1 MVASIVPLRAV
12 GSRAAPPLAL
22 PALSLSDR
30 LAILSLSLPLSGT
43 LSLLPLRA
51 TTMAPATLLGAAARW
66 AVVAYVLRLLRR
78 QQKQE
83 GRLKT
88 ASAAGVEGSRFAA
101 DLDDLHYVLR
111 RRGDVAPS
119 LFRRPPLLFHFNHG
133 FGSNAL
139 TWEYLIAP
147 LADAL
152 AGRGVTA
159 VAHDRLGF
167 GLSGRPEEVAK
178 YSSEHNAKLGARLV
192 ERVQTDADA
201 DDPTAGTPTT
211 AQALGGGG
219 GGVAEAV
226 LVGHS
231 MGAIV
236 SSQMAAL
243 LPKARAL
250 VLIAPAM
257 LAPQDAPA
265 AAPRRR
271 RATSSA
277 AVGGGGGGVGGV
289 GRLAARG
296 ARAVAAP
303 VRSAVGAV
311 ALLCLR
317 LLLRCLI
324 FNEGF
329 WRRTLQW
336 SYGSKYTPKEEML
349 ARYRWPAQVRGA
361 DVGLCRFVRAQ
372 AGPAELRA
380 LSADVRDARLPVLI
394 LHGTEDRIVPPSN
407 SRALARSL
415 PNATL
420 VELDGC
426 GHTPHEEAPE
436 RVQAAILD
444 FLRANQLLD

>member
-1 MVASIVPLRAV
+1 
-12 GSRAAPPLAL
+12 
-22 PALSLSDR
+22 
-30 LAILSLSLPLSGT
+30 
-43 LSLLPLRA
+43 
-51 TTMAPATLLGAAARW
+51 MAPATRPARRRGGRW
-66 AVVAYVLRLLRR
+66 SHVLRLLRR
-78 QQKQE
+78 QQGQE
-83 GRLKT
+83 AGKNRIR
-88 ASAAGVEGSRFAA
+88 AARVAAHA

-152 AGRGVTA
+152 ASRGVTA

-178 YSSEHNAKLGARLV
+178 YSSEHNAQLGARLV
-192 ERVQTDADA
+192 ERVQGDADA

-211 AQALGGGG
+211 AQALGGGGG

-236 SSQMAAL
+236 SSQMASPPLGAR
-243 LPKARAL
+243 PRAHRARDARAARRARRRA
-250 VLIAPAM
+250 VP
-257 LAPQDAPA
+257 PPRHVE
-265 AAPRRR
+265 RRR
-271 RATSSA
+271 RR
-277 AVGGGGGGVGGV
+277 GGGGGAS
-289 GRLAARG
+289 RLAARG
-296 ARAVAAP
+296 AGGGGAGAAGG
-303 VRSAVGAV
+303 GAV

-324 FNEGF
+324 FNEGSGGA
-329 WRRTLQW
+329 RSSGRTAQVHAER
-336 SYGSKYTPKEEML
+336 GD
-349 ARYRWPAQVRGA
+349 ARAYRWPAQVRGRRRP
-361 DVGLCRFVRAQ
+361 LPLVRAGGARQ
-372 AGPAELRA
+372 LRA

>member
-1 MVASIVPLRAV
+1 MVAAIVPLRAI
-12 GSRAAPPLAL
+12 GSKSAPPLAL
-22 PALSLSDR
+22 PYLSLSDR
-30 LAILSLSLPLSGT
+30 LAILSLASGVAT
-43 LSLLPLRA
+43 ASLLPLRA

-83 GRLKT
+83 SRLKT

-159 VAHDRLGF
+159 GAHDRLGF

-192 ERVQTDADA
+192 ERVQGDADA

-336 SYGSKYTPKEEML
+336 SYGSQYTPKEEML

>member
-1 MVASIVPLRAV
+1 M
-12 GSRAAPPLAL
+12 
-22 PALSLSDR
+22 LS
-30 LAILSLSLPLSGT
+30 
-43 LSLLPLRA
+43 
-51 TTMAPATLLGAAARW
+51 
-66 AVVAYVLRLLRR
+66 
-78 QQKQE
+78 
-83 GRLKT
+83 
-88 ASAAGVEGSRFAA
+88 
-101 DLDDLHYVLR
+101 
-111 RRGDVAPS
+111 
-119 LFRRPPLLFHFNHG
+119 
-133 FGSNAL
+133 
-139 TWEYLIAP
+139 
-147 LADAL
+147 
-152 AGRGVTA
+152 
-159 VAHDRLGF
+159 
-167 GLSGRPEEVAK
+167 
-178 YSSEHNAKLGARLV
+178 
-192 ERVQTDADA
+192 
-201 DDPTAGTPTT
+201 
-211 AQALGGGG
+211 
-219 GGVAEAV
+219 
-226 LVGHS
+226 
-231 MGAIV
+231 
-236 SSQMAAL
+236 
-243 LPKARAL
+243 
-250 VLIAPAM
+250 
-257 LAPQDAPA
+257 
-265 AAPRRR
+265 
-271 RATSSA
+271 
-277 AVGGGGGGVGGV
+277 
-289 GRLAARG
+289 
-296 ARAVAAP
+296 P

-336 SYGSKYTPKEEML
+336 SYGSQYTPKEEML

>member
-1 MVASIVPLRAV
+1 M
-12 GSRAAPPLAL
+12 
-22 PALSLSDR
+22 
-30 LAILSLSLPLSGT
+30 
-43 LSLLPLRA
+43 
-51 TTMAPATLLGAAARW
+51 
-66 AVVAYVLRLLRR
+66 
-78 QQKQE
+78 
-83 GRLKT
+83 
-88 ASAAGVEGSRFAA
+88 
-101 DLDDLHYVLR
+101 
-111 RRGDVAPS
+111 
-119 LFRRPPLLFHFNHG
+119 
-133 FGSNAL
+133 
-139 TWEYLIAP
+139 
-147 LADAL
+147 
-152 AGRGVTA
+152 TA

-192 ERVQTDADA
+192 ERVQGDADA

-231 MGAIV
+231 MGA
-236 SSQMAAL
+236 SSRRRWRRL

-257 LAPQDAPA
+257 LAPQDARRAA
-265 AAPRRR
+265 AAPPPRH
-271 RATSSA
+271 SSA

-329 WRRTLQW
+329 GGARSSGHTARSTRQRRRCSRGTGGRRRCAAPT
-336 SYGSKYTPKEEML
+336 SASA
-349 ARYRWPAQVRGA
+349 ARARR
-361 DVGLCRFVRAQ
+361 Q

>member
-1 MVASIVPLRAV
+1 MPLRAV
-12 GSRAAPPLAL
+12 GVERELHRLCHCRSSRSPTA
-22 PALSLSDR
+22 SL
-30 LAILSLSLPLSGT
+30 ILSVAPLSGT

-83 GRLKT
+83 SRLKT

-152 AGRGVTA
+152 ASRGVTA

-192 ERVQTDADA
+192 ERVQGDADA

-211 AQALGGGG
+211 AQALGGGGG